1 MFQRRSIHTMS
12 GAGQV
17 HRRLGCSCHH
27 RCTMSSRWRIG
38 LLNPYGPR
46 LGHSSSRWTPLTNSI
61 VALSPAQGPSVY
73 EAARLGEP
81 TGRNPGGIPSSRDD

>member
-12 GAGQV
+12 GAG
-17 HRRLGCSCHH
+17 RLGCSCHH

-46 LGHSSSRWTPLTNSI
+46 LGPFEQQMDRPPTRSWRCHPRRVHQSTRLPALVSRDR
-61 VALSPAQGPSVY
+61 AQPWRDS
-73 EAARLGEP
+73 
-81 TGRNPGGIPSSRDD
+81 SSRDD